1 MISLA
6 NKNIRASYRASR
18 QQGVT
23 LLLSILLL
31 AAITTIAFS
40 LAVVGF
46 AEISTS
52 DDLARTEPV
61 LYYSLGVAEEA
72 TYGMKRGEATLKAS
86 LGSEC
91 ASSFVAYH
99 IQTPDLMSTQTKV
112 CNISPSSGGIGVTE
126 ITVPVNTYSSA
137 PRVYV
142 YDPATNSTDI
152 SGYTSIVFKKT
163 SNNLGVVRVYL
174 CPLSANCGD
183 PTSPSNQTAG
193 WLNPSGTLLDYNT
206 PSSAIT
212 DGKPYEIVFVNSG
225 SAKEYVEI
233 TTAPKGLPYL
243 NKESVEIQS
252 AYGRL
257 IRRIRVLV
265 PTS

>member
-1 MISLA
+1 MTFLV
-6 NKNIRASYRASR
+6 NKNML
-18 QQGVT
+18 QWNQNKGQHGVT
-23 LLLSILLL
+23 LLLSVLLL

-72 TYGMKRGEATLKAS
+72 TYGMKRGEPTLKGS

-91 ASSFVAYH
+91 ATSFVAYH

-112 CNISPSSGGIGVTE
+112 CNINPNKVVE
-126 ITVPVNTYSSA
+126 VAVPVNTYNSA
-137 PRVYV
+137 TRLYA
-142 YDPATNSTDI
+142 YDPATNSTTT
-152 SGYTSIVFKKT
+152 SGYTSIALRKT
-163 SNNLGVVRVYL
+163 TNNGGVVRVYF
-174 CPLSANCGD
+174 CPLSEVCGD

-193 WLNPSGTLLDYNT
+193 WVNSGGTLLVYGDT
-206 PSSAIT
+206 PVSAPN
-212 DGKPYEIVFVNSG
+212 DGKPYEIVLINSTG
-225 SAKEYVEI
+225 AKEYVEVS
-233 TTAPKGLPYL
+233 TDPKGLPYL
-243 NKESVEIQS
+243 NKEGVEIQS

>member
-1 MISLA
+1 MRSL
-6 NKNIRASYRASR
+6 YRAGR

-23 LLLSILLL
+23 LLLSVLLL
-31 AAITTIAFS
+31 AAVTTIAFS

-86 LGSEC
+86 LGTEC

-99 IQTPDLMSTQTKV
+99 VQTPDLMSTKTKV
-112 CNISPSSGGIGVTE
+112 CNISPSSGGIGISE

-142 YDPATNSTDI
+142 YDPATNSADI

-163 SNNLGVVRVYL
+163 TNNLGVVRAYL

-183 PTSPSNQTAG
+183 PTSPSNLTAG
-193 WLNPSGTLLDYNT
+193 WLNPSGTLLDYNV
-206 PSSAIT
+206 SSSPVT

-225 SAKEYVEI
+225 SAKDFVEI

-243 NKESVEIQS
+243 NKEGVEIQS